1 MDDYIGQMQLRLREK
16 KIGHKKEFIR
26 EILKEVRVRGTEVRL
41 TYQLPM
47 AARTPLPA
55 GKTSRKEEFF
65 TKYQMVELMGVE
77 PTASSLRTRR
87 SPN

>member
-1 MDDYIGQMQLRLREK
+1 MQLRLREK

-26 EILKEVRVRGTEVRL
+26 EILKEVRVRGSEVRL

-47 AARTPLPA
+47 AARTPLPT

-77 PTASSLRTRR
+77 PTTPRMPFWC
-87 SPN
+87 SPS